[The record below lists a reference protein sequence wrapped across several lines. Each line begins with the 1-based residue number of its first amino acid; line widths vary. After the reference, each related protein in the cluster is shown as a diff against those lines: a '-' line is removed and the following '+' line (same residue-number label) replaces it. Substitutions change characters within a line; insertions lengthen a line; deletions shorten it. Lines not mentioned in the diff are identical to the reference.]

1 MNALHNALVNDP
13 DLGSIPKPN
22 LPTFLQ
28 SLFICTGCDFISF
41 FKQVGKATFFNYFFQ
56 HAHFICG
63 INTLGSLDET
73 DITTRSHGSLAFLRL
88 VGTMYFK
95 KHLPSFV
102 SLHGHMTPDHLF
114 NSVDPSLD
122 PHQRHRNWIDK
133 IREVVSDCIQSEEDR
148 VPSYTSLWRHWVR
161 SCWVSAM
168 WRSSHEVD
176 VYTNL
181 PDPHLNG
188 WIWTDD
194 DTYVTDWE
202 DEGVQPEIEKSGLLK
217 ECKCKTKCGV
227 RCGCRKKSTYCG
239 PGCECHEC
247 QNLPIEK
254 PDNGDDDD
262 EDEEDDN
269 TNSDSDNED
278 NEDND
283 METEIITNMDYFNV
297 LTTDSHI
304 L

>member
-1 MNALHNALVNDP
+1 
-13 DLGSIPKPN
+13 
-22 LPTFLQ
+22 
-28 SLFICTGCDFISF
+28 
-41 FKQVGKATFFNYFFQ
+41 
-56 HAHFICG
+56 
-63 INTLGSLDET
+63 
-73 DITTRSHGSLAFLRL
+73 
-88 VGTMYFK
+88 
-95 KHLPSFV
+95 
-102 SLHGHMTPDHLF
+102 MTPDHLF

-122 PHQRHRNWIDK
+122 PHQRHPNWIDK
-133 IREVVSDCIQSEEDR
+133 IREVVSDRIQSEEDR
-148 VPSYTSLWRHWVR
+148 VPSYTSLWRHWMR
-161 SCWVSAM
+161 SCWVSRM

-181 PDPHLNG
+181 PDSHLNG

-202 DEGVQPEIEKSGLLK
+202 DEGVQSEIEKSGLLK

-254 PDNGDDDD
+254 PNNGDDDD

-269 TNSDSDNED
+269 TNSDSEEDSDNEGD
-278 NEDND
+278 D

-297 LTTDSHI
+297 LTIDSHI